1 MVRVDADEFGRVV
14 PPREKISSSTSR
26 LVKLPAEGV
35 YCASGFVW
43 SSVSP
48 RDSSPDLYRSRN
60 GRAMFDQD
68 GDPMVVE
75 EPDDDIL
82 SEMGVRSLDDFL
94 RNVREL

>member
-1 MVRVDADEFGRVV
+1 MV
-14 PPREKISSSTSR
+14 PPREKMSSSISR

-35 YCASGFVW
+35 YSTSGFAW

-60 GRAMFDQD
+60 GRAIFDQD

-75 EPDDDIL
+75 EPDDDML
-82 SEMGVRSLDDFL
+82 SEMDVRSLDDFL